1 MEEERQEELK
11 QKAKQKEK
19 DKEEEEDELN
29 LNFIKENEDENKDLK
44 SIPSNNKIKDE
55 NVQLFGTSEISKNSK
70 EESHEKE
77 NSKIVKEGENKKWK
91 NRIKRKD
98 VIMSKNEEQINF
110 MINEINNNKKTKIT
124 IINYQIRMII
134 LIIIKQ

>member
-1 MEEERQEELK
+1 MSSKE
-11 QKAKQKEK
+11 KEK

-70 EESHEKE
+70 AFDL
-77 NSKIVKEGENKKWK
+77 
-91 NRIKRKD
+91 IK
-98 VIMSKNEEQINF
+98 F
-110 MINEINNNKKTKIT
+110 
-124 IINYQIRMII
+124 
-134 LIIIKQ
+134 L